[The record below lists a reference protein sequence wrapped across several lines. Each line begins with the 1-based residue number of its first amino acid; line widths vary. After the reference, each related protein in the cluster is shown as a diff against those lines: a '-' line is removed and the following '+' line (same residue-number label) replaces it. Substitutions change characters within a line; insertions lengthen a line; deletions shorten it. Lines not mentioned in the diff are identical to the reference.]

1 MRTPQKGDSARLS
14 SRQPSAQLGLL
25 ERDAELA
32 AVTTL
37 IDLTSDRGRVLVIEA
52 PPGLGKTS
60 LIAETKFRA
69 RGGGMHVLSA
79 RGADLEQTF
88 SYGVVRQLFEPF
100 LHRLS
105 AKERAEL
112 LGGAAALAMP
122 LFDPAQLAAEPAAD
136 ASLAALHGLYWL
148 AANVAAQRPLLL
160 AIDDL
165 HWCDPASLRWL
176 AYLAAR
182 IEDLPLALAMALRSG
197 EPGMDPLAL
206 GQILSDPL
214 TTVVR
219 PAPLT
224 REATGQFIR
233 RLLAPEAEDSFCAA
247 CHQESGGN
255 PLLLRE
261 LLNAV
266 ASEGLTPTAANVE
279 RMRELEADAVSQT
292 VSLRLI
298 RLPPDARRLARAV
311 AILGEDADPRHA
323 AAMAELDEA
332 SASQAAAE
340 LVRID
345 ILSPH
350 APLAFVHPVVGA
362 AVYSTLTAV
371 EQDESHARAARLL
384 ADSGAEPERV
394 AAHLLRVAPSADLQ
408 VVKTLRE
415 AARGALARGAADS
428 AVVYLRRALAEP
440 PSGSERVEVL
450 FELGSA
456 ETLVSGPAAVEHLR
470 EAHELIEDPVRRA
483 EAALLLAR
491 QLYLLHHADESVA
504 VSRRALEELG
514 SANAELGRRLDAGLI
529 LNAITE
535 PRLYDLAVDRLERIR
550 SLRSDTTPGE
560 KMLLGL
566 LAYHDARANAPAD
579 VAVGLARRALAG
591 GILLKAAKGGGPFIF
606 STIVLA
612 MADLDEA
619 LEIYDEALEVA
630 HRRGSVF
637 AFAVAKIFRS
647 QLFLY
652 RGELLEAE
660 AEGREALE
668 ACDAWGLHLAAGYL
682 HGYLA
687 DALIEQGKVDDAAAV
702 LARGAYEDD
711 YDTAH
716 AHWFLDS
723 RARLRMVSG
732 DFRQGLE
739 DTFAARRSFEAV
751 GGRNPAFMAWR
762 SQAALFL
769 LRLGEEDEA
778 RRLVGEELE
787 LARSWGA
794 PRALGAAL
802 RVTGLVEGGDGG
814 IALLREAVEV
824 LKGSPAK
831 LEHAKARTELG
842 AALRRSNR
850 RVEAREQLRRAVELA
865 TMCGAAPLAARA
877 ETELLA
883 TGARPRRIALSGV
896 DSLTPSERRVA
907 QMAAEGQT
915 NREVAQALFVSPKT
929 VEVHLSSVYRKLGI
943 RSRSQLPVALT
954 EPAGAH
960 P

>member
-1 MRTPQKGDSARLS
+1 VETPDRGASVRLS
-14 SRQPSAQLGLL
+14 SRPLPAQLGLL

-37 IDLTSDRGRVLVIEA
+37 IDLTSDRGSVLVIEG

-60 LIAETKFRA
+60 LIVETKARA
-69 RGGGMHVLSA
+69 RDAGMQVLGA
-79 RGADLEQTF
+79 RGAELEQAF
-88 SYGVVRQLFEPF
+88 SYGVVRQLFEPC
-100 LHRLS
+100 LRRLP
-105 AKERAEL
+105 AKERGEL
-112 LGGAAALAMP
+112 LAGAARLALP
-122 LFDPAQLAAEPAAD
+122 LFDPAQLAGEPAAD
-136 ASLAALHGLYWL
+136 TSLATLHGLYWL
-148 AANVAAQRPLLL
+148 TANVAAQRPLLL

-182 IEDLPLALAMALRSG
+182 IEDLPLALVIGLRSA
-197 EPGMDPLAL
+197 EPGTDPLAL

-214 TTVVR
+214 TMVVR

-224 REATGQFIR
+224 RKATGHVIR
-233 RLLAPEAEDSFCAA
+233 KLLAPEAEDSFCVA
-247 CHQESGGN
+247 CHEESGGN

-266 ASEGLTPTAANVE
+266 ASEGLTPTAANVK
-279 RMRELEADAVSQT
+279 RMRELEADAVSRT

-298 RLPPDARRLARAV
+298 RLPPDARRLAGAV
-311 AILGEDADPRHA
+311 AILGDDADPRHA
-323 AAMAELDEA
+323 AAMADLDEA
-332 SASQAAAE
+332 RASRAAAE

-345 ILSPH
+345 ILRPR
-350 APLAFVHPVVGA
+350 APLAFVHPVVSA
-362 AVYSTLTAV
+362 AVYSMLTAV
-371 EQDESHARAARLL
+371 EQHERHARAARLL
-384 ADSGAEPERV
+384 AEAGAEPERV
-394 AAHLLRVAPSADLQ
+394 AAHLLRVAPTADAK
-408 VVKTLRE
+408 VVKTLRA
-415 AARGALARGAADS
+415 AARSALARGAAES

-440 PSGSERVEVL
+440 PSGSERVDVL

-470 EAHELIEDPVRRA
+470 EAHELIEDPIRRA
-483 EAALLLAR
+483 ETALLLGR

-504 VSRRALEELG
+504 VSRRGLKELG
-514 SANAELGRRLDAGLI
+514 SADAELGRRLDAGLI
-529 LNAITE
+529 LHAFSE
-535 PRLYDLAVDRLERIR
+535 PRLYHLAVKRLERIR
-550 SLRSDTTPGE
+550 SRRSDTTAGE

-566 LAYHDARANAPAD
+566 LAYHDARANVSAD
-579 VAVGLARRALAG
+579 VAVGLARRALAD
-591 GILLKAAKGGGPFIF
+591 GILLKAAKGGGSFIM
-606 STIVLA
+606 STIVLT
-612 MADLDEA
+612 MADLDEV
-619 LEIYDEALEVA
+619 LEIYDEALDDA

-637 AFAVAKIFRS
+637 AAAVAKIFRS
-647 QLFLY
+647 QMFLH
-652 RGELLEAE
+652 RGELREAE
-660 AEGREALE
+660 SEGREALA
-668 ACDAWGLHLAAGYL
+668 ACDVWGLDLAAGYL

-687 DALIEQGKVDDAAAV
+687 DALIEQGKVNDAAAV
-702 LARGAYEDD
+702 LARGAYEGD

-723 RARLRMVSG
+723 RARFRMVSG
-732 DFRQGLE
+732 DLRQGLE

-762 SQAALFL
+762 SQAALML
-769 LRLGEEDEA
+769 LRLGEQDEA

-787 LARSWGA
+787 LARTWGA
-794 PRALGAAL
+794 PRALGATL
-802 RVTGLVEGGDGG
+802 RAAGLVEGGDEGLG
-814 IALLREAVEV
+814 LLREAVEV
-824 LKGSPAK
+824 LKDSSAK

-850 RVEAREQLRRAVELA
+850 RTEAREQLRRAVELA

-877 ETELLA
+877 EIELLA

-907 QMAAEGQT
+907 QMAAEGHT
-915 NREVAQALFVSPKT
+915 NREVAQALFVSPRT
-929 VEVHLSSVYRKLGI
+929 VEIHLSSVYRKLEI
-943 RSRSQLPVALT
+943 RSRSQLPVALA